1 MPKPPPNKNRPSA
14 LEMFTDRVL
23 EQELLSRLMA
33 HYQDVSPPSKNEF
46 ITVFYGVGGV
56 GKTTLC
62 SKAMKTASGVKSS
75 VAVAILNLDSENWSS
90 SSSFAHFLLALLPE
104 LNKCGIPCSLT
115 QVLLLMHSQ
124 VDAKAHLPKNSSE
137 LWVGAIGLLDQATQ
151 AVGIPGVGLLVQ
163 GAQWLKDRKK
173 QADVSRQLREL
184 GLWPEETEGGRIN
197 LLDLEEKLAHAFCE
211 DLKQWAVEGKGLRIL
226 LDGFERIQSR
236 ESRRDCQQLLQKWA
250 GYLAAD
256 EEQSLIGR
264 VRLLIFGRDKLK
276 WDELYDDANWLEYY
290 TQHLLE
296 GLGEA
301 DALDF
306 IEKYTQWLQAHNQ
319 SKAASAIKEHTNAI
333 LDAADEAGRAGRSI
347 YPYYLDLAVGM
358 VHDGTNQNKIPDLGR
373 TPGELQD
380 RFFRYLKPEELH
392 LLKILAL
399 AEKFDADLFDALVRE
414 HRVAGFAVGTF
425 TTTVVDGRSY
435 VSESGPGF
443 YRFHRLMAKALQ
455 DQWLKTDAVRQQGGE
470 AVRWIFG
477 YFTSKIVDI
486 PRKDWG
492 DAELEKWRHGM
503 AVIIPQ
509 HDCRRQLISFEELEK
524 ILRSEHWE
532 ITYPVSLKEQIDIA
546 GESFRLLTES
556 PACPIHIR
564 LHSGRK
570 VARLLL
576 SANKQSEAVGLARS
590 LLSSAKQLLGDEES
604 QTLKCFEL
612 LVECLMEDTPTPFDY
627 KDREAELVLLQRTI
641 IGLNEKINGIDHP
654 KTLWAIAKITSLPFA
669 FGLPREDSNSL
680 ESEFFKRAEALFERE
695 AVNNQDHNAGIT
707 AILIFAEAHYV
718 QGRYRDSIDMCQWIL
733 DPNLQLKISN
743 DDLLTALSIQSQ
755 GLLSM
760 HSDID
765 WPDWAQRREIS
776 DNKERVSHNN
786 RRVFDLCVEMYGM
799 RHPKTAFAFRKWMQ
813 TQASDMVKCDFAE
826 SRRLISAFE
835 TIFGKYH
842 PDLIKILQAASRV
855 ETKAEEQRSMLED
868 IVQRCEIVYGE
879 NSEKHIISI
888 NNFARFLHEN
898 NDTNEACSILRKLI
912 FLLESA
918 DTVKSQI
925 EIISGVNLYIAIL
938 ESANNN
944 REIDWIHEI
953 LFENKCK
960 KGFTVNFGPEA
971 EMRCKLARHL
981 ARHGRSSEAKQLLNG
996 ILIKNK
1002 ETVRIDCLADEVTD
1016 ETKECLLKWLNEY
1029 SSDKTMFGE
1038 PRIPFSDDLLQ
1049 GLRFNKLIDDIL
1061 SDADFDRIHKFVKG
1075 LRTRP
1080 LECSNDLA
1088 RPDANAMIQLP
1099 SGVEI
1104 PASGSSLVA
1113 PLPGEVLAEFC
1124 GLVNTSANSLSSIA
1138 EISSQEACSPIATK
1152 LLDPDQ
1158 TRQVENLREIMSTAR
1173 FSPSFKRNPKYPGLE
1188 RPRISYGDVMGNRL
1202 IIRDDFSDG
1211 FNQYWDDSE
1220 APLVKKYDSEE
1231 ELAQDGWR
1239 LD

>member
-1 MPKPPPNKNRPSA
+1 
-14 LEMFTDRVL
+14 MFTDRVL
-23 EQELLSRLMA
+23 EQDLLSRLMA
-33 HYQDVSPPSKNEF
+33 HYQEVSPPSKNEF

-104 LNKCGIPCSLT
+104 LNKSGIPCSLT

-124 VDAKAHLPKNSSE
+124 VDAKAHLPQNSSE
-137 LWVGAIGLLDQATQ
+137 LWMGAIGLLDQATQ

-276 WDELYDDANWLEYY
+276 WDELYDDPSWLEYY

-296 GLGEA
+296 GLSEA

-435 VSESGPGF
+435 VSESGAGF

-455 DQWLKTDAVRQQGGE
+455 DQWLKTDVGRQQGGE
-470 AVRWIFG
+470 AVRWIFR
-477 YFTSKIVDI
+477 YFNAKLSDI

-524 ILRSEHWE
+524 ILWSEHWR
-532 ITYPVSLKEQIDIA
+532 ITYPVSLKEQMEIA
-546 GESFRLLTES
+546 EERFRLMTES
-556 PACPIHIR
+556 PACPTHVR
-564 LHSGRK
+564 LHSGRDFTK
-570 VARLLL
+570 LLL
-576 SANKQSEAVGLARS
+576 SANKQSEAVGLARD
-590 LLSSAKQLLGDEES
+590 LLSSAKQLLGDEGP
-604 QTLKCFEL
+604 QTLKCIEL
-612 LVECLMEDTPTPFDY
+612 LVKCLMEDNTSTSLDY
-627 KDREAELVLLQRTI
+627 EDREAELILLQRTI
-641 IGLNEKINGIDHP
+641 IRLNEKINGMEHP
-654 KTLWAIAKITSLPFA
+654 ETLWAMAEITSLRFSLV
-669 FGLPREDSNSL
+669 LPKEESNSL
-680 ESEFFKRAEALFERE
+680 DSEFFKRAEALFKRE
-695 AVNNQDHNAGIT
+695 AENNQDHNTRIK
-707 AILIFAEAHYV
+707 AILIFAQAHFV
-718 QGRYRDSIDMCQWIL
+718 QGRYRDCVDILQSII
-733 DPNLQLKISN
+733 DPKSPIKTNSSDFLK
-743 DDLLTALSIQSQ
+743 ALSIQSQ
-755 GLLSM
+755 ALIFI

-765 WPDWAQRREIS
+765 WPNSVQKREIS
-776 DNKERVSHNN
+776 DNKERIAHNN
-786 RRVFDLCVEMYGM
+786 RRSFDLCVEIYGR
-799 RHPKTAFAFRKWMQ
+799 RHPETALVGKKWMQ
-813 TQASDMVKCDFAE
+813 TQSSDVAKCDLAE
-826 SRRLISAFE
+826 VRKLIAAFE
-835 TIFGKYH
+835 SIFGRYH
-842 PDLIKILQAASRV
+842 PDVIKILQATPRL
-855 ETKAEEQRSMLED
+855 EIKPDDQRAMLED
-868 IVQRCEIVYGE
+868 IVQRCDISYGKD
-879 NSEKHIISI
+879 SKQHINSI
-888 NNFARFLHEN
+888 NDLARYLHDHNES
-898 NDTNEACSILRKLI
+898 NEARSILRQLIVLFEGANFDIKLN
-912 FLLESA
+912 
-918 DTVKSQI
+918 
-925 EIISGVNLYIAIL
+925 IISSVNIYIDIL
-938 ESANNN
+938 ESINQT
-944 REIDWIHEI
+944 EDIDWIYQI
-953 LFENKCK
+953 FFENICK
-960 KGFTVNFGPEA
+960 EELAMVFGPGLV
-971 EMRCKLARHL
+971 MREKIARHL
-981 ARHGRSSEAKQLLNG
+981 AKHGRSSEAKHLLNG
-996 ILIKNK
+996 ILTKNK

-1029 SSDKTMFGE
+1029 SSDKIMFGE

-1049 GLRFNKLIDDIL
+1049 GLRFNKLIEDIL

-1080 LECSNDLA
+1080 LECSNDLE

-1099 SGVEI
+1099 FGVEI

-1138 EISSQEACSPIATK
+1138 ETSSQEACSPIATK
-1152 LLDPDQ
+1152 PLDPDQ

-1173 FSPSFKRNPKYPGLE
+1173 FSPCFKRNPKYPGLG
-1188 RPRISYGDVMGNRL
+1188 RPRISYGDVMANRL
-1202 IIRDDFSDG
+1202 IIRDDLSDG
-1211 FNQYWDDSE
+1211 FNPYWDDSE

-1231 ELAQDGWR
+1231 ELVQDGWR